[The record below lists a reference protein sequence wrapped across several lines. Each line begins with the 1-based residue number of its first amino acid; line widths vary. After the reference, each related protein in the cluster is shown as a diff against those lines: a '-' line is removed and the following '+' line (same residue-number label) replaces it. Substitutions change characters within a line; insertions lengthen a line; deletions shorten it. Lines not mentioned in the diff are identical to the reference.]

1 MAKQVS
7 NSEKSKWHSLRNAL
21 SLLGSVYSAILLI
34 GLLASLL
41 VQIIP
46 VLENPIA
53 IEVARLFTVMFAS
66 VLVSYVAIRQVGKGI
81 SRRLEKENLELREY
95 FSALNSILVYDMKI
109 STYITHL
116 VSDPHER
123 RLDVFDYVIR
133 QMKSKEEKLKEIA
146 SQTQKYPSLLTLPT
160 EGSVGAIVEIS
171 SEWDIPFQELAH
183 YLCWK
188 LGKDEARRLVPTDK
202 ILQCYGKDEVSM
214 WNSIIK

>member
-81 SRRLEKENLELREY
+81 SRRLEKENLELRE
-95 FSALNSILVYDMKI
+95 
-109 STYITHL
+109 
-116 VSDPHER
+116 
-123 RLDVFDYVIR
+123 
-133 QMKSKEEKLKEIA
+133 
-146 SQTQKYPSLLTLPT
+146 
-160 EGSVGAIVEIS
+160 
-171 SEWDIPFQELAH
+171 
-183 YLCWK
+183 
-188 LGKDEARRLVPTDK
+188 
-202 ILQCYGKDEVSM
+202 
-214 WNSIIK
+214 